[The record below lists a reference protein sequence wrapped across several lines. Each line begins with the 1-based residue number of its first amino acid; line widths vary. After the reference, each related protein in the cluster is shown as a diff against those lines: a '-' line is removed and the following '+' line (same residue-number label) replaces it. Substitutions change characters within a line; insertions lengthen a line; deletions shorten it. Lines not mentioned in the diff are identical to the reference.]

1 MANTEKARAVPL
13 TLKERQHGLQH
24 TAEIWCLFP
33 NKKHQGIIP
42 ALLKE
47 MGETDPKMKGAI
59 YYLADIPRAR
69 HGLAFKEL
77 LPQEQ
82 RNIVDALNRW
92 RASASLLPQ
101 RITYIDCDPLPDN
114 KSN

>member
-1 MANTEKARAVPL
+1 MANTENTRAVTLSLKARQNG
-13 TLKERQHGLQH
+13 LKHAAQLWYLLR
-24 TAEIWCLFP
+24 

-42 ALLKE
+42 ALINE

-82 RNIVDALNRW
+82 VSVVDALNRW
-92 RASASLLPQ
+92 RASASLLPE
-101 RITYIDCDPLPDN
+101 RVTYIDCDPLPDN
-114 KSN
+114 NSN

>member
-1 MANTEKARAVPL
+1 MANTEEARAVPL

-24 TAEIWCLFP
+24 VAEIWSLLP
-33 NKKHQGIIP
+33 SKKHQGVIP
-42 ALLKE
+42 ALINE

-59 YYLADIPRAR
+59 YYLADIPKAR
-69 HGLAFKEL
+69 HGLEFKEL

-82 RNIVDALNRW
+82 RNLVDALNRW
-92 RASASLLPQ
+92 RASTSLLPE
-101 RITYIDCDPLPDN
+101 RITYIDCDPLLDN